1 MLRDLADDGPELQA
15 LLDALDDPA
24 CRTIIQEL
32 EEPMTASEL
41 ADETDIPLSTLYRK
55 IDLLTDASLL
65 NELTEIREDGHHTS
79 RYRVAV
85 ESVSIELD
93 DNREFD
99 VAIERPPQST
109 DERLERLWSEVRKE
123 T

>member
-15 LLDALDDPA
+15 ILDALDDPA

-85 ESVSIELD
+85 ESVNITLD
-93 DNREFD
+93 DDREFD
-99 VAIERPPQST
+99 VTIERPPQST

>member
-15 LLDALDDPA
+15 ILDALDDPA

-85 ESVSIELD
+85 ESVNITLD
-93 DNREFD
+93 DDREFD
-99 VAIERPPQST
+99 VTIERPPQST
-109 DERLERLWSEVRKE
+109 DERLEQLWSEVRKE

>member
-15 LLDALDDPA
+15 ILDALDDPA

-85 ESVSIELD
+85 ESVNIALD
-93 DNREFD
+93 DDREFD
-99 VAIERPPQST
+99 VTIERPPQST

>member
-99 VAIERPPQST
+99 VTIERPPQST

>member
-15 LLDALDDPA
+15 ILDALDDPA

-85 ESVSIELD
+85 ESVNITLD
-93 DNREFD
+93 DDREFD
-99 VAIERPPQST
+99 VNIERPPQST
-109 DERLERLWSEVRKE
+109 DERLEQLWSEVRKE